1 MQIDEGDRITQL
13 LLLPYIK
20 VKAAPVEGTEIFE
33 VYWKMNVLET
43 VVNY

>member
-20 VKAAPVEGTEIFE
+20 VKAAAVEGTEVFE
-33 VYWKMNVLET
+33 VYWKMNVLE
-43 VVNY
+43 NIIYY